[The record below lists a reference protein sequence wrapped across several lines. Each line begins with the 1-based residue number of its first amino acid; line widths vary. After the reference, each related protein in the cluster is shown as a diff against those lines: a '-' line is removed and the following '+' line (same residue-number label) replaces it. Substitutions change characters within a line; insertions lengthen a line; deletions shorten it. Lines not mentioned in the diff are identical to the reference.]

1 MNDQAQQ
8 LRRQMN
14 KGAHEAKTI
23 AVISGKGGVG
33 KSNITLNVA
42 IDLVNRG
49 KKVMIFDLDIGMGNI
64 DILLGLQSKYSIVD
78 MFQQHLNIE
87 TVIERQ
93 VKDSLTLQLVLV

>member
-14 KGAHEAKTI
+14 KGTQQAKTI

-49 KKVMIFDLDIGMGNI
+49 KKVLIC
-64 DILLGLQSKYSIVD
+64 LLYTSPSPRD
-78 MFQQHLNIE
+78 RTRSRMP
-87 TVIERQ
+87 
-93 VKDSLTLQLVLV
+93 SSA